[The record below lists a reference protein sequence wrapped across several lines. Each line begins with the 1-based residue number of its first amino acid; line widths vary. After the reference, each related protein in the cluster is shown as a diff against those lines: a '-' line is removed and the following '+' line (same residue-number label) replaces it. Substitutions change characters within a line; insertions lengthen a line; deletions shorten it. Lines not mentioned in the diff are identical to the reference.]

1 MRRRRERPPKK
12 LEGMRPES
20 LMMTHGYHPE
30 WSEGAIKPPLFQT
43 STFVFPSAEQ
53 GKEFFAQ
60 AYGLAAPDPA
70 HPPGLIY
77 SRLNN
82 PDLEI
87 LEERLNL
94 WDRAEAS
101 AVFSCGMAAIATSLL
116 ALLRPGDGIAFAR
129 PVYGGTDELLRV
141 ILPEHGIATRSF
153 PAGADAAGIAAACDE
168 LARRGAPCR
177 MVYLETPANPTM
189 ILTDIA
195 AAAAVAH
202 ERGALCAVDNTFL
215 GPLYQTPLAHGAD
228 LVLYSATKYLG
239 GHSDLLA
246 GVALGRRELVDR
258 VRFYRTILGTMLDPH
273 TAWLLMRSLE
283 TAKLRMTCA
292 RKNAQK
298 IAPWLAGHPR
308 VARVFFPGR
317 SDDPRQQAIY
327 RRQCTGPGAMIAFEL
342 ADAGEA
348 EAFRFLNAVRLIEL
362 AVSLGGN
369 ESLIEHPA
377 TMTHADV
384 PADEQAAIGITPA
397 LVRLSVGIEHPDDLI
412 RDLEQAFAALD
423 QPVAE
428 LPAEGPAAVAATA
441 TAT

>member
-1 MRRRRERPPKK
+1 
-12 LEGMRPES
+12 
-20 LMMTHGYHPE
+20 MMTHGYHPE
-30 WSEGAIKPPLFQT
+30 WSEGAIKPPVFLT

-60 AYGLAAPDPA
+60 ACGLAERDPA
-70 HPPGLIY
+70 RPPGLIY

-101 AVFSCGMAAIATSLL
+101 VVFSCGMSAIATSLL
-116 ALLRPGDGIAFAR
+116 ALVRPGDGIAFAR
-129 PVYGGTDELLRV
+129 PIYGGTDELLRV
-141 ILPEHGIATRSF
+141 ILPDHGIATRGF
-153 PAGADAAGIAAACDE
+153 PAGSDAEGIAAACDE
-168 LARRGAPCR
+168 LEARGATCR
-177 MVYLETPANPTM
+177 LILLETPANPTM
-189 ILTDIA
+189 VLTDIA

-246 GVALGRRELVDR
+246 GVALGGRELIDR
-258 VRFYRTILGTMLDPH
+258 IRLYRTILGTMLDPH
-273 TAWLLMRSLE
+273 AAWLLLRSLE

-292 RKNAQK
+292 RKNAQR
-298 IAPWLAGHPR
+298 IAPWLAAHPR
-308 VARVFFPGR
+308 VARVIFPGS
-317 SDDPRQQAIY
+317 SDDPHQQAIY
-327 RRQCTGPGAMIAFEL
+327 RRQCSGPGAMIAFEL

-348 EAFRFLNAVRLIEL
+348 EAFRFLNAVRLIKL

-384 PADEQAAIGITPA
+384 PPEERQAMGVGPA

-412 RDLEQAFAALD
+412 RDLDQALAAID
-423 QPVAE
+423 R
-428 LPAEGPAAVAATA
+428 PAESRSMEEASVAATA
-441 TAT
+441 

>member
-1 MRRRRERPPKK
+1 
-12 LEGMRPES
+12 MRPES

-30 WSEGAIKPPLFQT
+30 WSEGAIKPPVFQT

-60 AYGLAAPDPA
+60 AYGLAERDPA
-70 HPPGLIY
+70 RPPGLIY

-101 AVFSCGMAAIATSLL
+101 AVFSCGMSAIATSLL
-116 ALLRPGDGIAFAR
+116 ALVRPGDGIAFAR
-129 PVYGGTDELLRV
+129 PIYGGTDELLRV
-141 ILPEHGIATRSF
+141 ILPDHGIATRSF
-153 PAGADAAGIAAACDE
+153 PAGSDAEGIAAACDE
-168 LARRGAPCR
+168 LEARGAPCR
-177 MVYLETPANPTM
+177 LILLETPANPTM
-189 ILTDIA
+189 VLTDIA

-246 GVALGRRELVDR
+246 GVALGGRELIDR
-258 VRFYRTILGTMLDPH
+258 IRLYRTILGTMLDPH
-273 TAWLLMRSLE
+273 SAWLLLRSLE

-292 RKNAQK
+292 RKNAQQVV
-298 IAPWLAGHPR
+298 PWLAAHPR
-308 VARVFFPGR
+308 VARVIFPGS

-327 RRQCTGPGAMIAFEL
+327 RRQCSGPGAMIAFEL

-348 EAFRFLNAVRLIEL
+348 ETFRFLNAVRLIKL

-384 PADEQAAIGITPA
+384 PPEEREAMGVGPA

-412 RDLEQAFAALD
+412 RDLDQALAAID
-423 QPVAE
+423 R
-428 LPAEGPAAVAATA
+428 PAETRSVEELTAVAATA
-441 TAT
+441 

>member
-1 MRRRRERPPKK
+1 
-12 LEGMRPES
+12 MRPES
-20 LMMTHGYHPE
+20 LMMTLGYHPE
-30 WSEGAIKPPLFQT
+30 WSEGAIKPPVFQT

-60 AYGLAAPDPA
+60 AYGLAERDPA
-70 HPPGLIY
+70 RPPGLIY

-101 AVFSCGMAAIATSLL
+101 AVFSCGMSAIATSLL
-116 ALLRPGDGIAFAR
+116 ALVRPGDGIAFAR
-129 PVYGGTDELLRV
+129 PIYGGTDELLRV
-141 ILPEHGIATRSF
+141 ILPDHGIATQSF
-153 PAGADAAGIAAACDE
+153 PAGSDAEGIAAACDE
-168 LARRGAPCR
+168 LEARGAPCR
-177 MVYLETPANPTM
+177 LILLETPANPTM
-189 ILTDIA
+189 VLTDIA

-246 GVALGRRELVDR
+246 GVALGGRELIDR
-258 VRFYRTILGTMLDPH
+258 IRLYRTILGTMLDPH
-273 TAWLLMRSLE
+273 SAWLLLRSLE

-292 RKNAQK
+292 RKNAQQVV
-298 IAPWLAGHPR
+298 PWLAAHPR
-308 VARVFFPGR
+308 VARVIFPGS

-327 RRQCTGPGAMIAFEL
+327 RRQCSGPGAMIAFEL

-348 EAFRFLNAVRLIEL
+348 ETFRFLNAVRLIKL

-384 PADEQAAIGITPA
+384 PPEEREAMGVGPA

-412 RDLEQAFAALD
+412 RDLDQALAAID
-423 QPVAE
+423 R
-428 LPAEGPAAVAATA
+428 PAETRSVEELTAVAAA
-441 TAT
+441 TL